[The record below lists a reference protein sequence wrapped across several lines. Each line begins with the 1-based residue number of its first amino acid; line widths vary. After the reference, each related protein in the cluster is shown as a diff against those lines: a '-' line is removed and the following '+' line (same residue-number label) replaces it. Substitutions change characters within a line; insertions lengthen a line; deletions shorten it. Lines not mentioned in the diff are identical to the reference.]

1 MITFF
6 HSPRLMVLAVCTALS
21 LTGFTQSATAGAP
34 GEAPAP
40 ERIKITK
47 PHQGVNA
54 KRMYIRLDKATI
66 VDLPSDAR
74 DVLVANPEIV
84 DAVVRTAQQTYLL
97 GKKIGQTNIFFFD
110 AAGNQMLDL
119 EVCVERD
126 VAPLISAYN
135 KFMPGSD
142 ITVTPVKDNIVLS
155 GSVRN
160 AVDADKARDLAGRF
174 VENPEQVVNM
184 LAIEGGEQVMLK
196 VRVVEMQRNLAK
208 QLGVDLSAAVDI
220 GETTFNVLSQNPFS
234 LLGDTLSDSTY
245 SGTFNNPDNNDFA
258 QGVLRALERIGMVRT
273 LAEPTLTAISGE
285 SANFLAGGE
294 FPVPIGRDRD
304 GNITI
309 EFKPFGVG
317 LGFTP
322 VVLSEGRISLKISTE
337 VSETSN
343 DDALVANGT
352 TLIDGNGN
360 PITFGGLTIP
370 SLVVRR
376 TETTVELPS
385 GGSMVIAG
393 LLTES
398 TKQNL
403 DGIPGIKDMPVLG
416 ALARSRDFRNEQTE
430 LVIMVTPYLVGPV
443 NEKQLATPADKWAP
457 PSDADTILMGRLS
470 ARYGK
475 RGQKLDSHTLQGPI
489 GFIVQ

>member
-1 MITFF
+1 MITLPT
-6 HSPRLMVLAVCTALS
+6 PRLIVLAACMALGLAG
-21 LTGFTQSATAGAP
+21 LTRSALAGAP
-34 GEAPAP
+34 GQAPSP

-47 PHQGVNA
+47 PHQGVNS

-84 DAVVRTAQQTYLL
+84 DAVVKTAKQTYLL

-110 AAGNQMLDL
+110 AAGKQMLDL

-126 VAPLISAYN
+126 VLPFISALK
-135 KFMPGSD
+135 KFMPESN
-142 ITVTPVKDNIVLS
+142 ISVSAMKDNIVLT
-155 GSVRN
+155 GTVRN
-160 AVDADKARDLAGRF
+160 AVEADKARDLAGRF
-174 VENPEQVVNM
+174 VENPDQVVNM
-184 LAIEGGEQVMLK
+184 LAIQGGEQVMLK
-196 VRVVEMQRNLAK
+196 VRVVEMQRTLAK
-208 QLGVDLSAAVDI
+208 QLGVDLNAAVGV
-220 GETTFNVLSQNPFS
+220 GEATFNVLSQNPFS
-234 LLGDTLSDSTY
+234 LLGNTLSDSTY
-245 SGTFNNPDNNDFA
+245 SGRFTNPDNGDFA
-258 QGVLRALERIGMVRT
+258 QGVLRALERVGMVRT

-322 VVLSEGRISLKISTE
+322 VVLNEGRISLKISTE

-343 DDALVANGT
+343 EDALVANGS
-352 TLIDGNGN
+352 TLIDANGN
-360 PITFGGLTIP
+360 PITVGGLTVP

-393 LLTES
+393 LLS
-398 TKQNL
+398 NKTKQNL

-416 ALARSRDFRNEQTE
+416 ALARSRDFRNDQTE

-443 NEKQLATPADKWAP
+443 NEKQLATPSDKWAP
-457 PSDADTILMGRLS
+457 PSDADTILLGRLS

-475 RGQKLDSHTLQGPI
+475 RGQKLDSKTLQGPI
-489 GFIVQ
+489 GFIVE

>member
-1 MITFF
+1 MNIF
-6 HSPRLMVLAVCTALS
+6 SSQRLSRLAICTALGLAS
-21 LTGFTQSATAGAP
+21 FIPSAFAGAP
-34 GEAPAP
+34 GQAVAP
-40 ERIKITK
+40 ESIKITK

-84 DAVVRTAQQTYLL
+84 DAVVRTAKQTYLL

-126 VAPLISAYN
+126 VAPLISSI
-135 KFMPGSD
+135 KRFMPGSNV
-142 ITVTPVKDNIVLS
+142 TVTPVKDNIILS
-155 GSVRN
+155 GTVRN
-160 AVDADKARDLAGRF
+160 AVMSDKARDLAGRF
-174 VENPEQVVNM
+174 VENPDQVVNM
-184 LAIEGGEQVMLK
+184 LGIEGGEQVMLK

-208 QLGVDLSAAVDI
+208 QLGVDLNAAAAI
-220 GETTFNVLSQNPFS
+220 GDTTFNVLSQNPFS
-234 LLGDTLSDSTY
+234 LLGDTLSNSTY
-245 SGTFNNPDNNDFA
+245 SSTYTDPSNGDFA
-258 QGVLRALERIGMVRT
+258 QGVLRALERVGMVRT
-273 LAEPTLTAISGE
+273 LAEPTLTSVSGE

-352 TLIDGNGN
+352 TVIDGNGN

-376 TETTVELPS
+376 TETTIELPS

-393 LLTES
+393 LLSDT

-430 LVIMVTPYLVGPV
+430 LVILVTAYLVGPV
-443 NEKQLATPADKWAP
+443 NEKELATPADKWAP
-457 PSDADTILMGRLS
+457 PSDADAILLGRLN
-470 ARYGK
+470 ARYSK
-475 RGQKLDSHTLQGPI
+475 RGQVLERRSLQGPL